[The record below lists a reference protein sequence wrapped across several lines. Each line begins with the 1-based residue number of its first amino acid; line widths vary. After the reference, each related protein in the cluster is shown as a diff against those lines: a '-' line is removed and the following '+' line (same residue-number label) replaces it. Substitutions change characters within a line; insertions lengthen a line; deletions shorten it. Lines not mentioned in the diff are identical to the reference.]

1 VNARP
6 AGAWRDVLTAVRMG
20 PATFTDVVRRAGWSK
35 DQTRKCLAALERAGC
50 VRRARDPADAR
61 RYLYEATDGPEPQT
75 LRVTTEAAAPWG
87 SLDLAILDALSTPQ
101 TCPQLAQVVGS
112 YLVAVRNR
120 LYAMEHAGHVACDR
134 STRPNVWRLVVRPA
148 RLGLAERLADMLDDT
163 PRQAL
168 DIAAHMRL
176 PADNVRRALRELE
189 AVGRAEPVGRGRSG
203 ATLWRAASPAR

>member
-1 VNARP
+1 MNA
-6 AGAWRDVLTAVRMG
+6 GHGSAWRDVLTAVRARPG
-20 PATFTDVVRRAGWSK
+20 SFADVARRAGWSK

-50 VRRARDPADAR
+50 VRRFRDPADAR
-61 RYLYEATDGPEPQT
+61 RHLYEATSRQPPDA

-87 SLDLAILDALSTPQ
+87 SLDLAIFDALSKPQ
-101 TCPQLAQVVGS
+101 TCPQLARSLGS

-134 STRPNVWRLVVRPA
+134 STKPNVWRLVGRPA
-148 RLGLAERLADMLDDT
+148 RLDLAERLSAMLDDE
-163 PRQAL
+163 PRRAL
-168 DIAAHMRL
+168 DLAATLRA
-176 PADNVRRALRELE
+176 PADKVRRALRELE